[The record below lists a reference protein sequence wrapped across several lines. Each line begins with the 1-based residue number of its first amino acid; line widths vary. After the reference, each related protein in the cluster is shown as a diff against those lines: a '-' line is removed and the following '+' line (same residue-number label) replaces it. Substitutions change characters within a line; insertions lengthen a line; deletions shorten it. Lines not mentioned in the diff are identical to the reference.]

1 MGQDNQELQKNLE
14 AKLNDLVAS
23 QQRYDQLEDSM
34 QRQKLEQDQIAK
46 ELRQER
52 DAAQQQLSDFVN
64 QTKFEKESIEGKL
77 QHQLN
82 QTLATLDKREDEN
95 EALQA

>member
-46 ELRQER
+46 ELR
-52 DAAQQQLSDFVN
+52 
-64 QTKFEKESIEGKL
+64 
-77 QHQLN
+77 
-82 QTLATLDKREDEN
+82 
-95 EALQA
+95 